1 MQLFTI
7 LKPYLLEF
15 IWDREL
21 NHSSH
26 VAGFKISPQFV
37 ISEWKQFRKQAAQG
51 TGRVL
56 HWVNTFF
63 HRVVRPIPFQSK
75 VQNSWQKRL
84 EISLLMSLNFRRQ
97 KYWSCLWP
105 ADSYWLLAN
114 DVQKKSFISLF
125 VLARCNSSKRSTY
138 FSWISCHWWFRSW
151 KSPKRLHGSAGMSS
165 LQCLMTWCAFYI
177 NRFSFAYPSFSHNEF
192 SLCRLWKNR

>member
-63 HRVVRPIPFQSK
+63 HRVVRPISFQSK

-84 EISLLMSLNFRRQ
+84 EISLLTCDFLMSLNFRRQ
-97 KYWSCLWP
+97 KYWSCLT
-105 ADSYWLLAN
+105 SRFILTVN
-114 DVQKKSFISLF
+114 DVQKQFFILMICF
-125 VLARCNSSKRSTY
+125 RCRKWSSKRSTY

-151 KSPKRLHGSAGMSS
+151 KSPKRLHTMPDDMVRLLYQSVFF
-165 LQCLMTWCAFYI
+165 CT
-177 NRFSFAYPSFSHNEF
+177 SFI
-192 SLCRLWKNR
+192 